1 MKIEDVKEY
10 EIVKKKDLRD
20 IRSKGYLLKH
30 KKSGARIVI
39 ISNDDRNKAFYAAF
53 RTPPSDSCGTP
64 HILEH
69 TVLCGSRK
77 YRAKDPFIELAKG
90 SLNTFLNAMTY
101 PDKTVYPV
109 ASTNDRDFANLSD
122 VYMDAVLH
130 PNIYEN
136 EKIFRQEG
144 WHYELDSPDGELT
157 VNGVVYNEMK
167 GAFSSPDDILERY
180 IFNSLYPDTAY
191 ALESGGDPD
200 EIPNLSYERFLEL
213 HRKYYHPS
221 NSYIYLYGD
230 CDMAERLTWLDREY
244 LSQYAAEKI
253 DSELKKQKPFKAQRE
268 VEKKYSLSEAE
279 DISGN
284 TYLAQN
290 YVVDLS
296 NDAKLAV
303 ALQILQYALLE
314 AQGAPLKQA
323 ILDSGICKD
332 VESSYEPGILQPYF
346 SIIAKYSDAEH
357 KNRFMKTV
365 KETLKDVAKN
375 GIDRQS
381 LLGGLNIFEFKYR
394 EADFGAYP
402 KGLMY
407 GLDCLDSWLYDDLEP
422 FAYLELNPVYESLRK
437 EIDSSSRYFE
447 EIIEKY
453 FLNNTHSSFVML
465 IPEKGLATK
474 KEEETAKALEKYKAS
489 LSKDEIKKIIKD
501 TKELKK
507 YQSSPSPQKDLLTIP
522 VLDLKDIG
530 KEALPFKNDE
540 HIVDDTIFL
549 HHDIY
554 TNGIAY
560 VGLMFSMQSIPKDLL
575 LPLGLMKAI
584 LGAVDTKEHSYRDL
598 SNLINIRTGG
608 ITFETAF
615 YSSNEDYRDFDEE
628 FEVRVKVKEDRIE
641 DAFDIIKE
649 ILFSTDFSDR
659 KRLKEVVSM
668 IRSRMQATLQSS
680 GHVVAS
686 SRALSYVSD
695 QMYYNDSLS
704 GMDIYRYIDTLEKDF
719 DGRIEKTVKDMKK
732 VLDILLHRDNLMVD
746 ITASKKALKQTQKC
760 VSKLKELLSDKP
772 SKPAKISFDKKKRN
786 EGFRSAGQV
795 QYVAKA
801 GNFIEKGLYYR
812 GELRVLRVI
821 LGYDYLWNNVRVLG
835 GAYGCMSSF
844 ARNGNM
850 FLVSYRDP
858 HLKNTLKIFDEA
870 AGYIKSFKVSKRDM
884 TKFIIGTISDL
895 DTPLNPRAEGA
906 RSLGAYMARITFG
919 EVQAERDAILSC
931 TPEKIRELA
940 PYLELTMKD
949 EALCIVGA
957 EEKIDG
963 NASLFGEVR
972 DLL

>member
-10 EIVKKKDLRD
+10 EIIKKKDLRD

-39 ISNDDRNKAFYAAF
+39 ISNDDRNKAFYVAF

-69 TVLCGSRK
+69 TVLCGSKK

-109 ASTNDRDFANLSD
+109 ASTNDKDFANLSD

-144 WHYELDSPDGELT
+144 WHYELDSPEGELT

-167 GAFSSPDDILERY
+167 GAFSSPDDTLERY
-180 IFNSLYPDTAY
+180 IFNSLYPDTTY

-213 HRKYYHPS
+213 HRKYYHPG
-221 NSYIYLYGD
+221 NSYIYIYGD
-230 CDMAERLTWLDREY
+230 CDMAERLEWLDREY
-244 LSQYAAEKI
+244 LSQYDDERI
-253 DSELKKQKPFKAQRE
+253 DSALKKQKPFKALRE
-268 VEKKYSLSEAE
+268 VEKKYSLSDSE
-279 DISGN
+279 DTSEN
-284 TYLAQN
+284 TYLALN
-290 YVVDLS
+290 FVTDISL
-296 NDAKLAV
+296 DAKLAA

-332 VESSYEPGILQPYF
+332 VDSSFDPGILQPYF
-346 SIIAKYSDAEH
+346 SVIAKYSDEKH
-357 KNRFMKTV
+357 KKSFMSIV
-365 KETLKDVAKN
+365 KETLKNLAQN
-375 GIDRQS
+375 GIDRES
-381 LLGGLNIFEFKYR
+381 LLAGLNIYEFRYR

-407 GLDCLDSWLYDDLEP
+407 GLDCLDSWLYDELEP
-422 FAYLELNPVYESLRK
+422 FAYLELNPVFESIRK
-437 EIDSSSRYFE
+437 EIDSDTRYFE
-447 EIIEKY
+447 DIIKRF
-453 FLNNTHSSFVML
+453 FLENRHSSLVML
-465 IPEKGLATK
+465 IPEKGLAAK
-474 KEEETAKALEKYKAS
+474 KEEETAKALQSYKAS
-489 LSKDEIKKIIKD
+489 LSKDEIKRIIKD
-501 TKELKK
+501 TRELKK

-540 HIVDDTIFL
+540 QVVDDTIFL

-560 VGLMFSMQSIPKDLL
+560 IGIMFSMQSIPAEL
-575 LPLGLMKAI
+575 LPAAGMLKTM
-584 LGAVDTKEHSYRDL
+584 LGAVDTKEHSYKEL
-598 SNLINIRTGG
+598 SNLINIKTGG
-608 ITFETAF
+608 ISFETAY
-615 YSSNEDYRDFDEE
+615 YSSSENYRDFDEE

-641 DAFDIIKE
+641 DAFDIVKE
-649 ILFSTDFSDR
+649 ILFSTDFSDK
-659 KRLKEVVSM
+659 KRLKEMTAM
-668 IRSRMQATLQSS
+668 IRSRLQATLQSS

-704 GMDIYRYIDTLEKDF
+704 GMGIYRYVDTLEKDF
-719 DGRIEKTVKDMKK
+719 DRRIDKTVKDMKK
-732 VLDILLHRDNLMVD
+732 VLEILLHTDNLMVD
-746 ITASKKALKQTQKC
+746 VTSSKKALKQVEKYTAK
-760 VSKLKELLSDKP
+760 VKELLSDKP
-772 SKPAKISFDKKKRN
+772 SKPARISFDKKKRN

-801 GNFIEKGLYYR
+801 GNFIEKGLPYR
-812 GELRVLRVI
+812 GELKVLRVI

-858 HLKNTLKIFDEA
+858 HLKNTLRIFDEA
-870 AGYIKSFKVSKRDM
+870 ADYIKSFSVSKRDM
-884 TKFIIGTISDL
+884 TKFIIGTISDI
-895 DTPLNPRAEGA
+895 DTPLNPRAEGM
-906 RSLGAYMARITFG
+906 RSLSAYMARVGFD
-919 EVQAERDAILSC
+919 EVQAERDAVLSC
-931 TPEKIRELA
+931 TKEKIRELA